1 MCERSSADL
10 VPDISEPTRPDG
22 TAGRTPVMDG
32 YSETLFDRIEAELRR
47 VRSALG
53 LLVAPA

>member
-1 MCERSSADL
+1 
-10 VPDISEPTRPDG
+10 
-22 TAGRTPVMDG
+22 MDG